1 MPSNTRPGCQM
12 SSSLGQQHC
21 SKEGL
26 CSRDFLSRS
35 ATAEAAHGATGT
47 SGGGGCETPRM
58 ALSRREDVT
67 MSALHLSKYS
77 AGKVEH
83 REPGLPGLQRDL
95 SQQTEPTPNNKNKT
109 STTLFCR
116 KVLKHRMRGL
126 AFMKSKER

>member
-47 SGGGGCETPRM
+47 SGGRGGGCEAPRM
-58 ALSRREDVT
+58 ALSRRDVM

-83 REPGLPGLQRDL
+83 WEPGLPGLQRETSL
-95 SQQTEPTPNNKNKT
+95 NKQNPPQITKTKPQQHY
-109 STTLFCR
+109 LD
-116 KVLKHRMRGL
+116 
-126 AFMKSKER
+126 